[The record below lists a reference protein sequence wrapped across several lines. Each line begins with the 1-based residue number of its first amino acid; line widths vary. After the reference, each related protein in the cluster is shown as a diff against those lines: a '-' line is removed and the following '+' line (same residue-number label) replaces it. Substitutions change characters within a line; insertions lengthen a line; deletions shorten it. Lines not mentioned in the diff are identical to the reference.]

1 MQEGRLVS
9 HGRAR
14 ALQAGPV
21 QARPAARRA
30 AEGLPAPAAD
40 LAADPSLAAGDAA
53 QLLAWL
59 KLSDALGIDRSI
71 DRKR

>member
-21 QARPAARRA
+21 QARLAARRA

-40 LAADPSLAAGDAA
+40 LAADVA
-53 QLLAWL
+53 QFQVVGATRRQGRLFP
-59 KLSDALGIDRSI
+59 II
-71 DRKR
+71 